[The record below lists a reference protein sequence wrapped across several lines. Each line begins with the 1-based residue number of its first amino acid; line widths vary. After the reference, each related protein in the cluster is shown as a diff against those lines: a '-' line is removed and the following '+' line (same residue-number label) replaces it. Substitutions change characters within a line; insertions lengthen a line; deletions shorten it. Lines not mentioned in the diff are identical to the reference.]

1 LELIAQQGKGGQLQL
16 LLVILPEVTGSY
28 GMHIAGL
35 VKYASPFIGF
45 FYMYVTYLIFQEKLK
60 GFARLTLGLYLSV
73 ACQGML
79 PDQTSNIWKMLH
91 SKST

>member
-1 LELIAQQGKGGQLQL
+1 LIAQQGKGGQLQL
-16 LLVILPEVTGSY
+16 LVVILPEVTGSY
-28 GMHIAGL
+28 GNAYCWFGQICFPIYFL
-35 VKYASPFIGF
+35 
-45 FYMYVTYLIFQEKLK
+45 YMYVTCLVLQGKLK
-60 GFARLTLGLYLSV
+60 GFARLTLGLCLNV